1 MIGRKNF
8 LFSNS
13 INGAKASGAAYSI
26 IESAKMNRLKPYE
39 YIEYILTRM
48 AGKKLTEDLLE
59 EIMTMVKSIT
69 KNIIQGQKGI
79 VICSF
84 CAIEKTGC
92 FYLNGWHPVHFI
104 SCLLFDA
111 YPIFYGIHYI
121 TLKKS
126 PLYS

>member
-48 AGKKLTEDLLE
+48 AGKKIDRRSAGRDHA
-59 EIMTMVKSIT
+59 MVKSIT

-92 FYLNGWHPVHFI
+92 FYGSI
-104 SCLLFDA
+104 
-111 YPIFYGIHYI
+111 
-121 TLKKS
+121 LK
-126 PLYS
+126 LEG